1 MSDFK
6 VGIGIN
12 YWDDPDGLI
21 RILEQ
26 PNVYEYIDK
35 IYLIDGR
42 YNGRDDNPV
51 YGDDPVDYIIKGHR
65 KVQLTRLYNVNQIT
79 KRNAYWE
86 RAEEDGLDYLVVL
99 DSDEYININPN
110 ILNLSLRNLERRKEQ
125 CYPIMEHI
133 IDVTDVVRPRLFKAP
148 FNFRHI
154 QNKPDAGIS
163 HGQLFNDYGYGKVE
177 IINQMYA
184 WYKDHPKTKPGSRN
198 QNGIVGIEM
207 WSDRKYR
214 SRKRVIAD
222 RVYYDENKDR

>member
-1 MSDFK
+1 
-6 VGIGIN
+6 
-12 YWDDPDGLI
+12 
-21 RILEQ
+21 
-26 PNVYEYIDK
+26 
-35 IYLIDGR
+35 
-42 YNGRDDNPV
+42 
-51 YGDDPVDYIIKGHR
+51 
-65 KVQLTRLYNVNQIT
+65 
-79 KRNAYWE
+79 
-86 RAEEDGLDYLVVL
+86 
-99 DSDEYININPN
+99 
-110 ILNLSLRNLERRKEQ
+110 
-125 CYPIMEHI
+125 MEHI

-154 QNKPDAGIS
+154 QNKPGAGIS

-214 SRKRVIAD
+214 SRKRIIAD